1 LSSAG
6 DLLAERCGF
15 RCVVV
20 IRFADDPDG
29 SGIAL
34 RLKRGEGGGE
44 ADAGFV
50 VDMNVEERRRAVVAV
65 SAGGVDSADAVGV
78 RGVGDDGKAQR
89 VAAAECGDIVIPQHL
104 VVLEQRRIG
113 GRRSEWSDA
122 FVALLL
128 LNTGCDVM
136 DAVLF
141 DPARIRDLPIEGRTV
156 SVYRYK
162 RVKTKFEAVV
172 PLLAATAALLRSV
185 PMLAENPPSMPFRD
199 PRLKLASDRNSWS
212 LRVR

>member
-1 LSSAG
+1 
-6 DLLAERCGF
+6 
-15 RCVVV
+15 
-20 IRFADDPDG
+20 
-29 SGIAL
+29 
-34 RLKRGEGGGE
+34 
-44 ADAGFV
+44 
-50 VDMNVEERRRAVVAV
+50 
-65 SAGGVDSADAVGV
+65 
-78 RGVGDDGKAQR
+78 
-89 VAAAECGDIVIPQHL
+89 
-104 VVLEQRRIG
+104 
-113 GRRSEWSDA
+113 
-122 FVALLL
+122 L

-172 PLLAATAALLRSV
+172 PLLAATAAMLRSV

-199 PRLKLASDRNSWS
+199 PRLKLAIDRNSWS

>member
-1 LSSAG
+1 
-6 DLLAERCGF
+6 
-15 RCVVV
+15 
-20 IRFADDPDG
+20 
-29 SGIAL
+29 
-34 RLKRGEGGGE
+34 
-44 ADAGFV
+44 
-50 VDMNVEERRRAVVAV
+50 
-65 SAGGVDSADAVGV
+65 
-78 RGVGDDGKAQR
+78 
-89 VAAAECGDIVIPQHL
+89 
-104 VVLEQRRIG
+104 
-113 GRRSEWSDA
+113 
-122 FVALLL
+122 L

-212 LRVR
+212 LRVRQALKAANVRWVELPTLDDAGRPRRKQANCKQFRHTFAVRQLRVGQRPEEVAKNARACEHRHGQKALCSLVEEMDQAHIRRVVKSWIS